1 MHLFRSLL
9 CLYIF
14 FKTIFL
20 LTIQNYWNLKWLI
33 KLWGRKFSQN
43 RFRPKRF
50 LKVTKCHNLYK
61 TLKIYNLNNIQID
74 NIYFLYQFVLLY
86 LFASFS
92 FFPFYFSF
100 PLFFSPSYFLSFS
113 LTPTFSI
120 FYSLLSLYLF
130 VIPSL
135 SNFISHSLSFHTI
148 FLNLVRSDCMPV
160 Q

>member
-43 RFRPKRF
+43 RFWPKRF
-50 LKVTKCHNLYK
+50 LKVTKCHILYK

-92 FFPFYFSF
+92 FFPLFLFSSVFLSLILFIFLFNTHFLYLLLSFISLSLCYSFSF
-100 PLFFSPSYFLSFS
+100 
-113 LTPTFSI
+113 
-120 FYSLLSLYLF
+120 
-130 VIPSL
+130 
-135 SNFISHSLSFHTI
+135 
-148 FLNLVRSDCMPV
+148 
-160 Q
+160 